1 MSMRSS
7 AGRQMMGLARLLV
20 LSVLTF
26 TLCMAGADLRRK
38 KRDWEWKFFFVTE
51 EADFPQKIGKR
62 FTFSFELLS
71 NIKNVKCFM
80 KSRDPFMMCDTYC
93 AVFPTSGVL
102 VFQLSSNKS
111 NANTIYVIEGEGANT
126 IFEVNQHGDLNVN
139 KKLDRETKSEYKL
152 KAQLIDKTT
161 KEVVDGQE
169 DFVIRVNDINDNFPV
184 FPTIYKGSVDERSP
198 KGTVVFVLKSVVM
211 SCKNQS
217 RVWTSLPSR
226 ELHQIFTFGTG
237 TKVLT
242 VTATDADDPT
252 TGNGKVGYMLKNG
265 TDLFDIDPQGVIR
278 TKVDALDREKQNMY
292 LIVVEAKDMPG
303 FQAGNIANTT
313 VTINVADINDNMAVF
328 KTRHFTFDVKED
340 QQKDFEI
347 GVMEIED
354 KDEEQNK
361 DPSFTMDSGVSR
373 IFEVVTNQR
382 KDGVLILKE
391 ALDYETKSKHT
402 FVVYMRED
410 TLRSPADNQGE
421 ASRTQVEVVV
431 NVLDVNEPPVFTQQM
446 YNFSLRED
454 ARIGTR
460 VGKVSARDPDTAQ
473 YDIRY
478 MINDRNCPVVIDW
491 KTGDMKLQKEL
502 DREHVRSHPF
512 HVIAEEITPEG
523 LGLKSHVI
531 VNLEVLDVN
540 DNRPELFIYK
550 DLFVCENDRP
560 GTVLDASL
568 QYQLGMIGM
577 VSATDRDDHK
587 HAFSFSLAQPSANF
601 SLVDNKDNTANIS
614 VLQGGF
620 EADGLHHYM
629 LMVMVVDGGSPQLSS
644 NTTVFI
650 PVCKC
655 GENRESRYCRPA
667 KVGASVSFHALIA
680 IILCI
685 LTILV
690 INNCN
695 NVVEERKWRRDE
707 YWEFMKSFSSVPPVI
722 VILIVLR
729 KRYQKEAL
737 VTLGKNSGEI
747 HEQLVTYDEEGGGE
761 MDTNGYDVSV
771 LTSARNDGSFVPIP
785 AMYAVVKK
793 PTAARGDM
801 AAMIDVKK
809 DEADHDRDGYP
820 YDTLHI
826 YGYEGPE
833 SLAGSLSSLETS
845 SDDSNLDYD
854 FLNDWGPRF
863 KTLAQLY
870 GVDSLDDGYLY

>member
-1 MSMRSS
+1 MRSS

-51 EADFPQKIGKR
+51 EADFPQKIGK
-62 FTFSFELLS
+62 
-71 NIKNVKCFM
+71 
-80 KSRDPFMMCDTYC
+80 
-93 AVFPTSGVL
+93 
-102 VFQLSSNKS
+102 LSSNKS

-198 KGTVVFVLKSVVM
+198 K
-211 SCKNQS
+211 
-217 RVWTSLPSR
+217 
-226 ELHQIFTFGTG
+226 G

-560 GTVLDASL
+560 GT
-568 QYQLGMIGM
+568 MIGM

-685 LTILV
+685 LTIL
-690 INNCN
+690 
-695 NVVEERKWRRDE
+695 
-707 YWEFMKSFSSVPPVI
+707 VI

>member
-1 MSMRSS
+1 SMRSS

-51 EADFPQKIGKR
+51 EADFPQKIGK
-62 FTFSFELLS
+62 
-71 NIKNVKCFM
+71 
-80 KSRDPFMMCDTYC
+80 
-93 AVFPTSGVL
+93 
-102 VFQLSSNKS
+102 LSSNKS

-198 KGTVVFVLKSVVM
+198 KGT
-211 SCKNQS
+211 
-217 RVWTSLPSR
+217 
-226 ELHQIFTFGTG
+226 
-237 TKVLT
+237 KVLT

-313 VTINVADINDNMAVF
+313 VTINVADINDNMALH
-328 KTRHFTFDVKED
+328 KIRLLTKD

-560 GTVLDASL
+560 GT
-568 QYQLGMIGM
+568 MIGM

-685 LTILV
+685 LTIL
-690 INNCN
+690 
-695 NVVEERKWRRDE
+695 
-707 YWEFMKSFSSVPPVI
+707 VI